1 MTLNTN
7 KISAFT
13 PKPVEHSLQGR
24 KSKRFGILN
33 EEEFEI
39 PTETVSGIPSS
50 GVILKM
56 PRKDTRKTSLLKN
69 CWLRRQ

>member
-24 KSKRFGILN
+24 MPKRFGILN
-33 EEEFEI
+33 EKEIVI
-39 PTETVSGIPSS
+39 PTDTVSGVPSS
-50 GVILKM
+50 AVILEM
-56 PRKDTRKTSLLKN
+56 ARKGQHKTSLLIQ
-69 CWLRRQ
+69 CWLRR

>member
-1 MTLNTN
+1 MTLNTKKN
-7 KISAFT
+7 SAFT
-13 PKPVEHSLQGR
+13 PKPPENGLQDR

-39 PTETVSGIPSS
+39 PTETVSGIPPSV
-50 GVILKM
+50 VILKM
-56 PRKDTRKTSLLKN
+56 ARKDTRKTSLLIN